1 MGKRKKA
8 SKPMAA
14 KKEKLPTT
22 FQCLFC
28 NHENSVSVTLEKKL
42 GIGRLNCKVC
52 GQDFQTN
59 INFMSAG
66 VDVYA
71 DWIDACDAVAKES
84 AADTGPKETYRG
96 SGPAR
101 RASGVAA
108 GGNGDDEEDDGGEN
122 DKYDGGDGFVVDDE
136 MDAEGEY
143 DE

>member
-8 SKPMAA
+8 SKPQAA
-14 KKEKLPTT
+14 KKKEKLPTT

-28 NHENSVSVTLEKKL
+28 NHENSVSVTLEKKI
-42 GIGRLNCKVC
+42 GIGSLQCKVC
-52 GQDFQTN
+52 GQNFQTN

-84 AADTGPKETYRG
+84 AATAGPKEPYQG

-101 RASGVAA
+101 RAGAA
-108 GGNGDDEEDDGGEN
+108 TAGGDDEEEEGGPDG
-122 DKYDGGDGFVVDDE
+122 YDGGDGFVVDDE

>member
-8 SKPMAA
+8 A
-14 KKEKLPTT
+14 KKPTGKKKNEPLPTT

-28 NHENSVSVTLEKKL
+28 NHENSVSVTLEKKI
-42 GIGRLNCKVC
+42 GIGSLQCKVC
-52 GQDFQTN
+52 GQNFQTN

-84 AADTGPKETYRG
+84 AATAGPKEPYQG

-101 RASGVAA
+101 RAGAA
-108 GGNGDDEEDDGGEN
+108 TAGGDDEEEEGGPDG
-122 DKYDGGDGFVVDDE
+122 YDGGDGFVVDDE